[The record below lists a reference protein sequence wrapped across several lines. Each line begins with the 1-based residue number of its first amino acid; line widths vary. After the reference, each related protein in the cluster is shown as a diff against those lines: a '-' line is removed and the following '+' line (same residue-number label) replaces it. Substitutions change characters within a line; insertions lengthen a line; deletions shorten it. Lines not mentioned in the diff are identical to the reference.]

1 MEKVNSGKKVDV
13 RKLTLTGLFIALIA
27 VMTYVPYTGYISY
40 GGISITT
47 LHIPVIVGA
56 MALGTSGG
64 IILGT
69 TWGLLNLL
77 LAYTS
82 GTPEAMIF
90 MNPLISVVPRVIDGL
105 VIGVLADLLRG
116 KISTNRYAIICGVT
130 GSLVNTILVLS
141 AIGLFAYDDFMA
153 FGDTVAMIFQVL
165 VSVNGVIELGLAIF
179 LTPILINAISKV
191 YPINIKKT
199 KVA

>member
-1 MEKVNSGKKVDV
+1 MEKVKINKSMDV
-13 RKLTLTGLFIALIA
+13 RQLTLTGLFIALIA

-47 LHIPVIVGA
+47 LHIPVIIGA
-56 MALGTSGG
+56 MALGSIGG
-64 IILGT
+64 LILGT
-69 TWGLLNLL
+69 TWGILNLI

-82 GTPEAMIF
+82 GTPEAIIF
-90 MNPLISVVPRVIDGL
+90 MNPLISVVPRMIDGL
-105 VIGVLADLLRG
+105 LIGFVADFFRG
-116 KISTNRYAIICGVT
+116 KLGTSKYSIICGVV
-130 GSLVNTILVLS
+130 GSLTNTILVLT
-141 AIGLFAYDDFMA
+141 AIGLFGGEEFMA

-191 YPINIKKT
+191 YPVNIKKV
-199 KVA
+199 K

>member
-1 MEKVNSGKKVDV
+1 MKKVNSGKKVDV
-13 RKLTLTGLFIALIA
+13 RNLTLTGLFIALIA

-47 LHIPVIVGA
+47 LHIPVIIGA
-56 MALGTSGG
+56 MALGTGG
-64 IILGT
+64 GFILGT

-82 GTPEAMIF
+82 GTPEAIIF
-90 MNPLISVVPRVIDGL
+90 MNPLISVVPRMIDGL
-105 VIGVLADLLRG
+105 LIGFIANRLRG
-116 KISTNRYAIICGVT
+116 RISTNKFAIICGVT
-130 GSLVNTILVLS
+130 GSLVNTVLVLS
-141 AIGLFAYDDFMA
+141 AIGLFAGEEFMA

-191 YPINIKKT
+191 YPVNIKR
-199 KVA
+199 V

>member
-1 MEKVNSGKKVDV
+1 MEKVKNRKPMDV

-47 LHIPVIVGA
+47 LHIPVIIGA
-56 MALGTSGG
+56 MALGRFGG
-64 IILGT
+64 LILGT

-82 GTPEAMIF
+82 GSLEAAIF
-90 MNPLISVVPRVIDGL
+90 MNPLISVVPRMIDGFLIGL
-105 VIGVLADLLRG
+105 VADLLRG
-116 KISTNRYAIICGVT
+116 KMSTNKYSIICGVV
-130 GSLVNTILVLS
+130 GSLTNTILVLS
-141 AIGLFAYDDFMA
+141 AIGLFGGEDFMA

-165 VSVNGVIELGLAIF
+165 VSVNGVIELCLAIF
-179 LTPILINAISKV
+179 LTPILVNAISKV
-191 YPINIKKT
+191 YPVNVKRVK
-199 KVA
+199 